1 MIHVVLKDGTSIC
14 SCFISVLQR
23 SFRIVRVF
31 GGMQQ
36 IPFWIGK
43 A

>member
-23 SFRIVRVF
+23 SFRIEYSVVCNKSPS
-31 GGMQQ
+31 G
-36 IPFWIGK
+36 
-43 A
+43 